1 MQQDQE
7 PGQQPGDASQESFL
21 GSFSRVPNGL
31 DPTQVYSYFLK
42 TQARLRQMEEQAK
55 QTSAP
60 FILEAA
66 LREAAEARTQ
76 AAHAAER
83 TYNDIVRAAQQEAE
97 RLRTEARQDAER
109 TRAEAQ
115 QQAQAA
121 VEEARGSLANV
132 EQEAEHIRAE
142 AREEASRIRQQAVE
156 RNEQDEQELERLC
169 VDFANL
175 LQRLLDRRKAA
186 SEETARGPAAPPVAA
201 TFAPNPAPAEE
212 RPAPVP
218 MPVPLTATEPVRSS
232 APTPMSPPAAE
243 EPRPM
248 FRQEEEHA
256 SDEWP
261 GETRAETRSQPTA
274 GEAWPD
280 DWSFA
285 TPAAPPTPP
294 TPPTAAR
301 SEPTHAEDDPPRRE
315 EQQGRGAPDG
325 QGGFRLPSWLDM

>member
-1 MQQDQE
+1 MHQDQE
-7 PGQQPGDASQESFL
+7 PRIQPGDTSQESFL

-31 DPTQVYSYFLK
+31 DPTQVYSYFLRMSAK
-42 TQARLRQMEEQAK
+42 VRQSEEQAR
-55 QTSAP
+55 QVSAP

-66 LREAAEARTQ
+66 LREATEVRTQ
-76 AAHAAER
+76 AAQAAER
-83 TYNDIVRAAQQEAE
+83 AYNEMVRGAQQEGDRIA
-97 RLRTEARQDAER
+97 
-109 TRAEAQ
+109 AEAQ
-115 QQAQAA
+115 QRAQAA
-121 VEEARGSLANV
+121 VEEARASLAAV
-132 EQEAEHIRAE
+132 EQEAERTRE
-142 AREEASRIRQQAVE
+142 QAREEAMRIRRQALE

-186 SEETARGPAAPPVAA
+186 SEETARGPATAPVAA
-201 TFAPNPAPAEE
+201 PFAPSPAPAEE

-248 FRQEEEHA
+248 FRQEGEHA
-256 SDEWP
+256 ADEWP

-285 TPAAPPTPP
+285 TPGAPPAPP
-294 TPPTAAR
+294 SPPTAAR
-301 SEPTHAEDDPPRRE
+301 SEPAHAEDDPPRRE